1 MRTIYLLLSILLLGC
16 SQPESKKK
24 EVPVEKGNAPAANTV
39 VASDSMRIPDD
50 LNELYFSI
58 EVIASPESEEGVYE
72 VLVSYGPNDAS
83 GQVVMPEAEKLIIP
97 EVRRDTQQ
105 FAYVIGFHY
114 GADTSFKDYFLVK
127 ADRGRTEMRYLK
139 AYSFK

>member
-16 SQPESKKK
+16 SQPESTKK
-24 EVPVEKGNAPAANTV
+24 EMPVKKGNAPATNTV
-39 VASDSMRIPDD
+39 VASDSIRIPDD

-58 EVIASPESEEGVYE
+58 EVIAGPESDKGVYE
-72 VLVSYGPNDAS
+72 VLASYGPNDAS

-105 FAYVIGFHY
+105 FAYIIGFHY
-114 GADTSFKDYFLVK
+114 GTDTSFKDYFLVK
-127 ADRGRTEMRYLK
+127 ADKGRTEMRYLK

>member
-1 MRTIYLLLSILLLGC
+1 LLGC
-16 SQPESKKK
+16 GQPESKKK
-24 EVPVEKGNAPAANTV
+24 EMDVARGYVPAANTV

-50 LNELYFSI
+50 LNELYFTI
-58 EVIASPESEEGVYE
+58 EVIAGAKSDKGVYE

-83 GQVVMPEAEKLIIP
+83 GQVVMPEADKLIIP

-105 FAYVIGFHY
+105 FAYIIGFHY

-127 ADRGRTEMRYLK
+127 ADKGRTEMKYLK

>member
-1 MRTIYLLLSILLLGC
+1 MRIIYLLLPILLLGC
-16 SQPESKKK
+16 GQPESKKK
-24 EVPVEKGNAPAANTV
+24 EMPVEKSNAPAANTV
-39 VASDSMRIPDD
+39 VAFDSMRIPDD
-50 LNELYFSI
+50 LNKLYFSI
-58 EVIASPESEEGVYE
+58 EVIAGHESNRGVYE
-72 VLVSYGPNDAS
+72 VLVNYGNNDAS
-83 GQVVMPEAEKLIIP
+83 GQVVMPVAEKLIIP

-105 FAYVIGFHY
+105 FAYIIGFHY